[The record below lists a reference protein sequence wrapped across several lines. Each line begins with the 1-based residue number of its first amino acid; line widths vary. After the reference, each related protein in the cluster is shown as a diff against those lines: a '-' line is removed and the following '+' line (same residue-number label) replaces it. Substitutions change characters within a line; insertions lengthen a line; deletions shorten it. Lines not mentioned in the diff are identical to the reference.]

1 MHFPVS
7 IPIGPYQVNA
17 HWLFEALAYFIGFRA
32 YLTLRRRRGDV
43 VAEDTR
49 WSVIAAAA
57 VGAAIGSKVLYWL
70 EDPALTIANWR
81 NLEFLMGGKTIVGGL
96 VGGWVA
102 VELAKRMS
110 RVTTATGDLFAI
122 PIALGIA
129 IGRIGC
135 FLEGLPD
142 HTYGGPT
149 SLPWGVDFGDGIRR
163 HPTQIYEIVVM
174 LALIAVIIRLARRPH
189 INGDLFKVFMIAYMS
204 WRFVVGFTQPDPPV
218 LLHLQT
224 LQWTALLVVAYY
236 ASAFLRRAPATTLA
250 ARVQGAS

>member
-7 IPIGPYQVNA
+7 IPLGPYSVNA
-17 HWLFEALAYFIGFRA
+17 HWLFEALAYFVGFRI
-32 YLTLRRRRGDV
+32 YLTLRRRRGDI

-57 VGAAIGSKVLYWL
+57 LGAAFGSKLLYWF
-70 EDPALTIANWR
+70 EDPALTLAHWHDMQ
-81 NLEFLMGGKTIVGGL
+81 FLMGGKTIVGGL
-96 VGGWVA
+96 IGGWLA
-102 VELAKRMS
+102 VELAKRLAH
-110 RVTTATGDLFAI
+110 VTAATGDLFSIPLAI
-122 PIALGIA
+122 GIA

-163 HPTQIYEIVVM
+163 HPTQLYEVFVM
-174 LALIAVIIRLARRPH
+174 LVLAFVLVRLARRPH
-189 INGDLFKVFMIAYMS
+189 VNGDLFKIFMTVYMS
-204 WRFVVGFTQPDPPV
+204 WRFVVGFTQPDPTV

-224 LQWTALLVVAYY
+224 LQWAALLVVAYY
-236 ASAFLRRAPATTLA
+236 TSVFLRRIPEPSAV
-250 ARVQGAS
+250 RIQGAQ